1 LRVSLTTVIR
11 FLVIGIGCVVLSAA
25 AVMATAAT
33 SPPPI
38 VVTRDDGSMP
48 GYCGPAAVAR
58 KAAAFVRAI
67 NSGSAKR
74 LRRYFGVE
82 FWAFHVAVNQPNG
95 PSYRVDTRTKDG
107 VFRYAARRHRQHEID
122 RLLALSV
129 IYDRALDAAGF
140 AVELSVT
147 ADDLQPASGA
157 LFAGKAEITC
167 KTGRL
172 VVWSVATPVVG
183 GLSICPQPPDGNP
196 YSPINTCTAL
206 PSPR

>member
-1 LRVSLTTVIR
+1 LNLNLTTVIL
-11 FLVIGIGCVVLSAA
+11 FLVIGVGCLVLSGVAMTAA
-25 AVMATAAT
+25 AAT
-33 SPPPI
+33 SPPPV

-48 GYCGPAAVAR
+48 SYCGPAVVAR
-58 KAAAFVRAI
+58 KAAAFVQAI

-82 FWAFHVAVNQPNG
+82 FWAFHVAVNKPSG
-95 PSYRVDTRTKDG
+95 RSYRFDTRTKGG
-107 VFRYAARRHRQHEID
+107 VFRYAARRHRQHERG

-129 IYDRALDAAGF
+129 VYDRALDAAGF

-157 LFAGKAEITC
+157 LFVGKAEITC
-167 KTGRL
+167 KTGHL

-183 GLSICPQPPDGNP
+183 GLSICPPPPDGNP
-196 YSPINTCTAL
+196 YYPINACTAAK
-206 PSPR
+206 P

>member
-1 LRVSLTTVIR
+1 LTTGTR
-11 FLVIGIGCVVLSAA
+11 FLVIGIGCLVLSAVA
-25 AVMATAAT
+25 MTAAAGT
-33 SPPPI
+33 SPPPV

-48 GYCGPAAVAR
+48 SYCGPAAVAR
-58 KAAAFVRAI
+58 KAAAFVQAI

-82 FWAFHVAVNQPNG
+82 FWAFHVAVNQPSG
-95 PSYRVDTRTKDG
+95 LSYRFDTRTRGG
-107 VFRYAARRHRQHEID
+107 VFRYAARRHRHHERE

-129 IYDRALDAAGF
+129 IYDRSLDAAGF
-140 AVELSVT
+140 AVELSAT

-172 VVWSVATPVVG
+172 VVWSVASPVAD
-183 GLSICPQPPDGNP
+183 LTICPPPPDGVP
-196 YSPINTCTAL
+196 GYPINACTAAK
-206 PSPR
+206 P